1 MKNDPFDKT
10 QGHPEQSRTDEKLR
24 KFSYGFLCAIFF
36 LIAVFRP
43 ISILYKERQT
53 FFGPGYS
60 KIYTYLES
68 SYYSSQYVKKENPG
82 IMPDQTF
89 EAFVGGAFL
98 RGVNP
103 IHIVHEHPP
112 MGRYIIAFSILLF
125 DNASTLILPL
135 LVLSLIICFLIA
147 KIILKNSLLALI
159 PVAIFSND
167 PLFISKLQYSP
178 LLEPIQLPFILLSL
192 YFFIRGI
199 KDRKSFRW
207 FALASL
213 MVGFVISI
221 RFFILGMMLFFAML
235 LYFVIKKRFNK
246 KFIYFVISVPISLIV
261 LFASYAKTM
270 LDGYSLWQILGVQK
284 YLFYYH
290 QTKLENSFSFWDL
303 ILFNRWHTWWGNR
316 SIIHD
321 NTWFIAWPMAVFST
335 FSFLIASFM
344 KIIHM
349 NEEEKF
355 LSIWV
360 LVYCGLLSIG
370 NSTTRYFLPLV
381 PVLYILMISFLVRI
395 IYSHI
400 SLKKKASR
408 L

>member
-1 MKNDPFDKT
+1 MGNAA
-10 QGHPEQSRTDEKLR
+10 EKKVKKRKIYRVIFSIILILLLLR
-24 KFSYGFLCAIFF
+24 PSLAFYSQKDIF
-36 LIAVFRP
+36 
-43 ISILYKERQT
+43 ISK
-53 FFGPGYS
+53 GYS
-60 KIYTYLES
+60 EMYNYLES

-82 IMPDQTF
+82 IMPDETF

-125 DNASTLILPL
+125 DNAHTIIPPL
-135 LVLSLIICFLIA
+135 LVVSLIACFLIA
-147 KIILKNSLLALI
+147 RIVMKNSLLALI

-167 PLFISKLQYSP
+167 PLFISKIQYSP
-178 LLEPIQLPFILLSL
+178 LLESIQLPFVLLSL

-199 KDRKSFRW
+199 KDEKSFRW

-221 RFFILGMMLFFAML
+221 RFFILGITLFCAML
-235 LYFVIKKRFNK
+235 LYFTIKKRFNK
-246 KFIYFVISVPISLIV
+246 QFIYFVISTPISLIV
-261 LFASYAKTM
+261 LFVSYAKTI

-284 YLFYYH
+284 YIFYYH

-303 ILFNRWHTWWGNR
+303 ILFNRWHTWWGDR

-321 NTWFIAWPMAVFST
+321 NTWFIMWPMAIFSA
-335 FSFLIASFM
+335 FSFLIASLVRIM
-344 KIIHM
+344 RM
-349 NEEEKF
+349 NEGEKV

-360 LVYCGLLSIG
+360 LIYCGLLSIG
-370 NSTTRYFLPLV
+370 NSTTRYFLPLL
-381 PVLYILMISFLVRI
+381 PAIYILMVSFLVRI
-395 IYSHI
+395 VHSRIF
-400 SLKKKASR
+400 LKRKQENYEK
-408 L
+408 

>member
-1 MKNDPFDKT
+1 MKN
-10 QGHPEQSRTDEKLR
+10 EKLR
-24 KFSYGFLCAIFF
+24 KFLYSFFCVILIFII
-36 LIAVFRP
+36 LIQP
-43 ISILYKERQT
+43 ISTLYNRRDS
-53 FFGPGYS
+53 FFSKGYS
-60 KIYTYLES
+60 KIYNYLKS
-68 SYYSSQYVKKENPG
+68 SYSSSQYVQKENPG
-82 IMPDQTF
+82 IMPDDTF

-112 MGRYIIAFSILLF
+112 LGRYVIAFSILLF
-125 DNASTLILPL
+125 DNANTLILPL
-135 LVLSLIICFLIA
+135 LVLSLIACFLIA
-147 KIILKNSLLALI
+147 EIVIKNSLLALV

-199 KDRKSFRW
+199 RDKKSFGW

-221 RFFILGMMLFFAML
+221 RFFILGMTLFCAMF
-235 LYFVIKKRFNK
+235 LYFIIKKRFNK
-246 KFIYFVISVPISLIV
+246 QFICFVISIPISLIV
-261 LFASYAKTM
+261 LFASYTKTIA
-270 LDGYSLWQILGVQK
+270 DGYSLWQIMGVQK
-284 YLFYYH
+284 YMFYYH

-303 ILFNRWHTWWGNR
+303 ILFNRWHTWWGDR

-321 NTWFIAWPMAVFST
+321 NTWFIAWPVAILST
-335 FSFLIASFM
+335 FSFLIASFV

-360 LVYCGLLSIG
+360 LAYCGLLSIG

-381 PVLYILMISFLVRI
+381 PVLYILMVSFLVRI
-395 IYSHI
+395 IYSRI
-400 SLKKKASR
+400 ALKKKQANHEK
-408 L
+408 

>member
-1 MKNDPFDKT
+1 MGNAAGKKIKKRKIYRVIF
-10 QGHPEQSRTDEKLR
+10 SIILILLLLR
-24 KFSYGFLCAIFF
+24 PALTLYSQKDIF
-36 LIAVFRP
+36 
-43 ISILYKERQT
+43 ISK
-53 FFGPGYS
+53 GYS
-60 KIYTYLES
+60 KIYNYLES

-82 IMPDQTF
+82 IMPDDTF

-103 IHIVHEHPP
+103 INIVHEHPP

-125 DNASTLILPL
+125 DNAHTFILPL
-135 LVLSLIICFLIA
+135 LALSLIACFLIA
-147 KIILKNSLLALI
+147 KIVIKNSLLALI

-178 LLEPIQLPFILLSL
+178 LLESIQLPFILLSL

-199 KDRKSFRW
+199 KDEKSFRW

-221 RFFILGMMLFFAML
+221 RFFILGMTLFCAMF
-235 LYFVIKKRFNK
+235 LYFIIKKGFNK
-246 KFIYFVISVPISLIV
+246 QFIYFVISTPISLIV
-261 LFASYAKTM
+261 LFVSYTKTM
-270 LDGYSLWQILGVQK
+270 LDGYSLWQILGIQK

-290 QTKLENSFSFWDL
+290 QTKLGNSFSFWDL
-303 ILFNRWHTWWGNR
+303 ILFNRWHTWWGDR

-321 NTWFIAWPMAVFST
+321 NTWFIAWPIAIFST

-344 KIIHM
+344 KIVRM
-349 NEEEKF
+349 KEGEKF

-381 PVLYILMISFLVRI
+381 PVLYILMVSFLIRI
-395 IYSHI
+395 IYSRI
-400 SLKKKASR
+400 FLKRKQTNYEK
-408 L
+408 

>member
-1 MKNDPFDKT
+1 MGNATEKKVKKRRIYRVIFLTILILILLRPALVFYSQKDIFI
-10 QGHPEQSRTDEKLR
+10 SR
-24 KFSYGFLCAIFF
+24 
-36 LIAVFRP
+36 
-43 ISILYKERQT
+43 
-53 FFGPGYS
+53 GYS
-60 KIYTYLES
+60 KVYNYLES

-82 IMPDQTF
+82 IMPDETF

-125 DNASTLILPL
+125 DNAHTLIIPL
-135 LVLSLIICFLIA
+135 LVLSLAACFLIA
-147 KIILKNSLLALI
+147 KIVIKNSLLALI
-159 PVAIFSND
+159 PVAIFSQD
-167 PLFISKLQYSP
+167 PLFISKIQYSP
-178 LLEPIQLPFILLSL
+178 LLEPIQLPFVLLSL

-199 KDRKSFRW
+199 KDEKSFRW
-207 FALASL
+207 FILVSL

-221 RFFILGMMLFFAML
+221 RFFVLGMTLFCAMF
-235 LYFVIKKRFNK
+235 LYFIIKKRFNK
-246 KFIYFVISVPISLIV
+246 QFIYFVISTPISLIV

-284 YLFYYH
+284 YIFYYH

-303 ILFNRWHTWWGNR
+303 ILFNRWHTWWGDR

-321 NTWFIAWPMAVFST
+321 NTWFIAWPIAIFSA

-344 KIIHM
+344 KMVRM
-349 NEEEKF
+349 NEGEKF

-381 PVLYILMISFLVRI
+381 PVLYILMISFLARI
-395 IYSHI
+395 IYSGHT
-400 SLKKKASR
+400 LKEKACK

>member
-1 MKNDPFDKT
+1 
-10 QGHPEQSRTDEKLR
+10 
-24 KFSYGFLCAIFF
+24 
-36 LIAVFRP
+36 
-43 ISILYKERQT
+43 
-53 FFGPGYS
+53 
-60 KIYTYLES
+60 
-68 SYYSSQYVKKENPG
+68 
-82 IMPDQTF
+82 MPDETF

-125 DNASTLILPL
+125 DNPRTIILPL
-135 LVLSLIICFLIA
+135 LAFSLIACFLIGR
-147 KIILKNSLLALI
+147 IVMKNSLLALV

-167 PLFISKLQYSP
+167 PLFISKFLYSP
-178 LLEPIQLPFILLSL
+178 LLEPIQLPFLLLSL

-199 KDRKSFRW
+199 KDEKSFRW

-221 RFFILGMMLFFAML
+221 RFFILGMTLFCAMFV
-235 LYFVIKKRFNK
+235 YFIIKKRFNK
-246 KFIYFVISVPISLIV
+246 QFIYFVISMPMSLIV
-261 LFASYAKTM
+261 LFASYTKTI
-270 LDGYSLWQILGVQK
+270 LDGYSLWQIMGVQK
-284 YLFYYH
+284 YIFYYH

-303 ILFNRWHTWWGNR
+303 ILFNRWHTWWGDR
-316 SIIHD
+316 SIVRD
-321 NTWFIAWPMAVFST
+321 STWFIAWPISIFST
-335 FSFLIASFM
+335 FIFLIVSFM
-344 KIIHM
+344 KIMRM
-349 NEEEKF
+349 NEGEKF

-381 PVLYILMISFLVRI
+381 PILYILMVSFLVRI
-395 IYSHI
+395 IYSRI
-400 SLKKKASR
+400 FLKRKVSK

>member
-1 MKNDPFDKT
+1 MGNATRKKIRKRKAYYIVF
-10 QGHPEQSRTDEKLR
+10 SIILILILLR
-24 KFSYGFLCAIFF
+24 PALVFYSQKEVFFS
-36 LIAVFRP
+36 
-43 ISILYKERQT
+43 S
-53 FFGPGYS
+53 GYS
-60 KIYTYLES
+60 KIYNYLES
-68 SYYSSQYVKKENPG
+68 SYYSSQYVQKKNPG
-82 IMPDQTF
+82 IMPDDTF

-112 MGRYIIAFSILLF
+112 MGRYIIALSILLF
-125 DNASTLILPL
+125 DNAHTLILPL
-135 LVLSLIICFLIA
+135 LALSLIACFLIA
-147 KIILKNSLLALI
+147 KRVIKNSLLALI

-167 PLFISKLQYSP
+167 PLFISKLQYTP
-178 LLEPIQLPFILLSL
+178 LLEAIQLPFILLSL

-199 KDRKSFRW
+199 RSEKSFGW

-221 RFFILGMMLFFAML
+221 RFFILGITLFCAMF

-246 KFIYFVISVPISLIV
+246 QFIYFVISTPISLIV
-261 LFASYAKTM
+261 LFASYAKTI

-284 YLFYYH
+284 YMLYYH

-303 ILFNRWHTWWGNR
+303 ILFNRWHTWWGDR
-316 SIIHD
+316 SIVRD
-321 NTWFIAWPMAVFST
+321 STWFIAWPIAMFST

-344 KIIHM
+344 KIMRM
-349 NEEEKF
+349 NEGEKF

-381 PVLYILMISFLVRI
+381 PILYILMASFIVRI
-395 IYSHI
+395 IYSRI
-400 SLKKKASR
+400 LLKREQTNYEK
-408 L
+408 

>member
-1 MKNDPFDKT
+1 MGNAA
-10 QGHPEQSRTDEKLR
+10 EKKIRKRKIYRIIFSIILILLLLR
-24 KFSYGFLCAIFF
+24 PALTLYSQKDIF
-36 LIAVFRP
+36 
-43 ISILYKERQT
+43 ISK
-53 FFGPGYS
+53 GYS
-60 KIYTYLES
+60 KIYNYLES
-68 SYYSSQYVKKENPG
+68 SYYSSQYVQKKNPG

-112 MGRYIIAFSILLF
+112 LGRYIIAFSILLF

-135 LVLSLIICFLIA
+135 LALSLITCFLIA
-147 KIILKNSLLALI
+147 KIVIKNSLLALV

-167 PLFISKLQYSP
+167 PLFISKLLYSP
-178 LLEPIQLPFILLSL
+178 LLESIQLPFILLSL

-199 KDRKSFRW
+199 KDEKSFRW
-207 FALASL
+207 FVVTSL

-221 RFFILGMMLFFAML
+221 RFFILGMTLFCAMF
-235 LYFVIKKRFNK
+235 LYFIIKKRFNK
-246 KFIYFVISVPISLIV
+246 QFIYFVISTPISLIV
-261 LFASYAKTM
+261 LFASYTKTI
-270 LDGYSLWQILGVQK
+270 LDGYSLWQIMGVQK
-284 YLFYYH
+284 YIFYYH

-303 ILFNRWHTWWGNR
+303 IFFNRWHTWWGDR
-316 SIIHD
+316 SVIHD
-321 NTWFIAWPMAVFST
+321 DTWFIAWPIAMFST
-335 FSFLIASFM
+335 FSFLIASFV

-349 NEEEKF
+349 NEAEKF

-381 PVLYILMISFLVRI
+381 PVLYILMASFLVRI
-395 IYSHI
+395 IYSRI
-400 SLKKKASR
+400 FSKRKQTNYEK
-408 L
+408 

>member
-1 MKNDPFDKT
+1 MGNTAKKKVKKRKIYQVIF
-10 QGHPEQSRTDEKLR
+10 SIILILLLLR
-24 KFSYGFLCAIFF
+24 PALTLYSQKDIF
-36 LIAVFRP
+36 
-43 ISILYKERQT
+43 ISK
-53 FFGPGYS
+53 GYS
-60 KIYTYLES
+60 KMHNYLES
-68 SYYSSQYVKKENPG
+68 SYYSSQYVEKENPG

-89 EAFVGGAFL
+89 EAFAGGAFL

-103 IHIVHEHPP
+103 INIVHEHPP

-125 DNASTLILPL
+125 DNASTLIPPL
-135 LVLSLIICFLIA
+135 LALSLVACFLIA
-147 KIILKNSLLALI
+147 KIVIKNSLLALV

-167 PLFISKLQYSP
+167 PLFISKLQYTP
-178 LLEPIQLPFILLSL
+178 LLEAIQLPFILLSL
-192 YFFIRGI
+192 YFFIKGI
-199 KDRKSFRW
+199 KDEKSFRW
-207 FALASL
+207 FVVASL

-221 RFFILGMMLFFAML
+221 RFFILGMTLFSAMF
-235 LYFVIKKRFNK
+235 LYFIIKKRFNK
-246 KFIYFVISVPISLIV
+246 QLVYFAISIPISLIV
-261 LFASYAKTM
+261 LFASYTKTI

-290 QTKLENSFSFWDL
+290 QTKLENFFSFWDL
-303 ILFNRWHTWWGNR
+303 ILFNRWHTWWGDR

-344 KIIHM
+344 KIVRM

-360 LVYCGLLSIG
+360 VIYCGLLSIG

-381 PVLYILMISFLVRI
+381 PVLYILMVSFLARI
-395 IYSHI
+395 IYLYI
-400 SLKKKASR
+400 FLKRKQTNYEK
-408 L
+408 

>member
-1 MKNDPFDKT
+1 MGNAA
-10 QGHPEQSRTDEKLR
+10 R
-24 KFSYGFLCAIFF
+24 KKIIKRKIYQVIFSIILILLLLTPVLAFYSQKDIF
-36 LIAVFRP
+36 
-43 ISILYKERQT
+43 ISK
-53 FFGPGYS
+53 GYS
-60 KIYTYLES
+60 KIYNYLES
-68 SYYSSQYVKKENPG
+68 SYYSSQYVQKKNPG

-112 MGRYIIAFSILLF
+112 LGRYIIAFSILLF
-125 DNASTLILPL
+125 DNASTLILSL
-135 LVLSLIICFLIA
+135 LVLSLITCFLIA
-147 KIILKNSLLALI
+147 KIVIKNSLLALV

-192 YFFIRGI
+192 FFFIRGI
-199 KDRKSFRW
+199 KDKKSFKW
-207 FALASL
+207 FALTSL

-221 RFFILGMMLFFAML
+221 RFFILGMTLFCAMF
-235 LYFVIKKRFNK
+235 LYFLIKKRFNK
-246 KFIYFVISVPISLIV
+246 QFIYFIISTPISLIV
-261 LFASYAKTM
+261 LFASYTKTI

-284 YLFYYH
+284 YIFYYH
-290 QTKLENSFSFWDL
+290 QTKIENSFSFWDL
-303 ILFNRWHTWWGNR
+303 ILFNRWHTWWGDR

-321 NTWFIAWPMAVFST
+321 NTWFIAWPIAIFST
-335 FSFLIASFM
+335 FSFLIAAFV
-344 KIIHM
+344 KIMRM

-381 PVLYILMISFLVRI
+381 PVLYILMVSFLVRI
-395 IYSHI
+395 IYLYI
-400 SLKKKASR
+400 LEKKANK

>member
-1 MKNDPFDKT
+1 MKN
-10 QGHPEQSRTDEKLR
+10 EKLR
-24 KFSYGFLCAIFF
+24 KFLYGFFCVILVSII
-36 LIAVFRP
+36 LIQP
-43 ISILYKERQT
+43 ISVLYSQRAS
-53 FFGPGYS
+53 FFSKGYS
-60 KIYTYLES
+60 KIYNYLES

-82 IMPDQTF
+82 IMPDDTF

-103 IHIVHEHPP
+103 INIVHEHPP

-125 DNASTLILPL
+125 DNARTLIPPL
-135 LVLSLIICFLIA
+135 LALSLIACFLIA
-147 KIILKNSLLALI
+147 KIIIKNSLLALI
-159 PVAIFSND
+159 PVVIFSND

-178 LLEPIQLPFILLSL
+178 LLESIQLPFILLSL
-192 YFFIRGI
+192 YFFIKGI
-199 KDRKSFRW
+199 QDKKSFRW
-207 FALASL
+207 FALASF

-221 RFFILGMMLFFAML
+221 RFFILGMTLFCAMF
-235 LYFVIKKRFNK
+235 LYFVISKKFNK
-246 KFIYFVISVPISLIV
+246 QFIYFVISTPISLIA
-261 LFASYAKTM
+261 LFASYTKTI

-321 NTWFIAWPMAVFST
+321 NTWFIVWPIAIFST
-335 FSFLIASFM
+335 FSFLIASL
-344 KIIHM
+344 IRIVRM
-349 NEEEKF
+349 NEGEKF

-360 LVYCGLLSIG
+360 LIYCGLLSAG

-381 PVLYILMISFLVRI
+381 PVLYILMISFFVRI
-395 IYSHI
+395 IYPRTC
-400 SLKKKASR
+400 LKEK
-408 L
+408 

>member
-1 MKNDPFDKT
+1 MKN
-10 QGHPEQSRTDEKLR
+10 EKL
-24 KFSYGFLCAIFF
+24 KKLSHNFIFIILL
-36 LIAVFRP
+36 LIVVIQP
-43 ISILYKERQT
+43 LWVLYQQRET
-53 FFGPGYS
+53 FFSSGYS
-60 KIYTYLES
+60 KIYNYLES

-82 IMPDQTF
+82 IMPDETF

-125 DNASTLILPL
+125 DNAHTLIIPL
-135 LVLSLIICFLIA
+135 LVLSLAACFLIA
-147 KIILKNSLLALI
+147 RTVIKNSLLALI
-159 PVAIFSND
+159 PVAIFSQD
-167 PLFISKLQYSP
+167 PLFISKIQYSP
-178 LLEPIQLPFILLSL
+178 LLEPIQLPFVLLSL

-199 KDRKSFRW
+199 KDEKSFRW

-221 RFFILGMMLFFAML
+221 RFFILGMTLFCAMF
-235 LYFVIKKRFNK
+235 LYFMIKKRFNMQ
-246 KFIYFVISVPISLIV
+246 FIYFVISTPISLIV
-261 LFASYAKTM
+261 LFASYTRTI
-270 LDGYSLWQILGVQK
+270 LDGYSLWQIMGVQK
-284 YLFYYH
+284 YIFYYH

-321 NTWFIAWPMAVFST
+321 STWFIVWPMAIFSA
-335 FSFLIASFM
+335 FSFLIASLVRIM
-344 KIIHM
+344 RM
-349 NEEEKF
+349 NEEEKV

-381 PVLYILMISFLVRI
+381 PVLYILMVSFLVRI
-395 IYSHI
+395 IYSRI
-400 SLKKKASR
+400 FLKGKQANYEK
-408 L
+408 

>member
-1 MKNDPFDKT
+1 MGNAA
-10 QGHPEQSRTDEKLR
+10 EKKIRKRKIYRIIFSIILILLLLR
-24 KFSYGFLCAIFF
+24 PALTLYSQKDIF
-36 LIAVFRP
+36 
-43 ISILYKERQT
+43 ISK
-53 FFGPGYS
+53 GYS
-60 KIYTYLES
+60 KIYNYLES
-68 SYYSSQYVKKENPG
+68 SYYSSQYVQKKNPG

-112 MGRYIIAFSILLF
+112 LGRYIIAFSILLF

-135 LVLSLIICFLIA
+135 LALSLITCFLIA
-147 KIILKNSLLALI
+147 KIVIKNSLLALV

-167 PLFISKLQYSP
+167 PLFISKLLYSP
-178 LLEPIQLPFILLSL
+178 LLESIQLPFILLSL

-199 KDRKSFRW
+199 KDEKSFRW
-207 FALASL
+207 FVVTSL

-221 RFFILGMMLFFAML
+221 RFFILGMTLFCAMF
-235 LYFVIKKRFNK
+235 LYFIIKKRFNK
-246 KFIYFVISVPISLIV
+246 QFIYFVISTPISLIV
-261 LFASYAKTM
+261 LFASYTKTI
-270 LDGYSLWQILGVQK
+270 LDGYSVWQIMGVQK
-284 YLFYYH
+284 YIFYYH

-303 ILFNRWHTWWGNR
+303 IFFNRWHTWWGDR
-316 SIIHD
+316 SVIHD
-321 NTWFIAWPMAVFST
+321 DTWFIAWPIAMFST
-335 FSFLIASFM
+335 FSFLIASFV

-349 NEEEKF
+349 NEAEKF

-381 PVLYILMISFLVRI
+381 PVLYILMASFLVRI
-395 IYSHI
+395 IYSRI
-400 SLKKKASR
+400 FSKRKQTNYEK
-408 L
+408 

>member
-1 MKNDPFDKT
+1 MMGNAARKKVKKRKIYRVIFSIILILILLRPALVFY
-10 QGHPEQSRTDEKLR
+10 SEKD
-24 KFSYGFLCAIFF
+24 IF
-36 LIAVFRP
+36 
-43 ISILYKERQT
+43 ISK
-53 FFGPGYS
+53 GYS
-60 KIYTYLES
+60 KTYDYLKS
-68 SYYSSQYVKKENPG
+68 SYYSSQYVQKKNPG
-82 IMPDQTF
+82 IMPDDTF

-98 RGVNP
+98 RGFNP

-112 MGRYIIAFSILLF
+112 MGRYIIAFSILVF
-125 DNASTLILPL
+125 DNAHTLILPL

-147 KIILKNSLLALI
+147 KIVINNSLLALV

-199 KDRKSFRW
+199 KDEKSFRW

-221 RFFILGMMLFFAML
+221 RFFILGMTLFCAMF
-235 LYFVIKKRFNK
+235 LYFIIKKRFNK
-246 KFIYFVISVPISLIV
+246 QFIYFVISTPISLIV
-261 LFASYAKTM
+261 LFASYTRTI
-270 LDGYSLWQILGVQK
+270 LDGYSLWQIIGVQK
-284 YLFYYH
+284 YIFYYH

-303 ILFNRWHTWWGNR
+303 ILFNRWHTWWGDR

-321 NTWFIAWPMAVFST
+321 NTWFIAWPIAMFST
-335 FSFLIASFM
+335 FSFLIASFVKVM
-344 KIIHM
+344 RM
-349 NEEEKF
+349 SEGEKV

-381 PVLYILMISFLVRI
+381 PILYILMVSFLVRI
-395 IYSHI
+395 IYSRI
-400 SLKKKASR
+400 FLKRK
-408 L
+408 

>member
-1 MKNDPFDKT
+1 MGNATKKTVKNKKIY
-10 QGHPEQSRTDEKLR
+10 GIV
-24 KFSYGFLCAIFF
+24 FSIF
-36 LIAVFRP
+36 LILILLRP
-43 ISILYKERQT
+43 GLTFYSQKEVYISK
-53 FFGPGYS
+53 GYS
-60 KIYTYLES
+60 KIYSYLES

-82 IMPDQTF
+82 IMPDDTF

-103 IHIVHEHPP
+103 IYIVHEHPP
-112 MGRYIIAFSILLF
+112 LGRYIIAFSILLF
-125 DNASTLILPL
+125 DNAHTIIPPL
-135 LVLSLIICFLIA
+135 LALSLIACFLIA
-147 KIILKNSLLALI
+147 KTVIKNSLLALI

-178 LLEPIQLPFILLSL
+178 LLEAIQLPFILLSL
-192 YFFIRGI
+192 YFFIKGI
-199 KDRKSFRW
+199 QDKKSFRW
-207 FALASL
+207 FAAASL

-221 RFFILGMMLFFAML
+221 RFFILGMTLFCAMF
-235 LYFVIKKRFNK
+235 LYFMIKKRFNK
-246 KFIYFVISVPISLIV
+246 QFFHFAISMPLSLIV
-261 LFASYAKTM
+261 LFASYTKTI
-270 LDGYSLWQILGVQK
+270 LDGYSLWQIMGIQK

-290 QTKLENSFSFWDL
+290 QSKFGNSFTFWDL

-321 NTWFIAWPMAVFST
+321 NTWFIAWPIAIFST

-344 KIIHM
+344 RIVHM
-349 NEEEKF
+349 NEGEKF

-381 PVLYILMISFLVRI
+381 PVLYILMISFLTRI
-395 IYSHI
+395 TYPQIF
-400 SLKKKASR
+400 LKEKNK